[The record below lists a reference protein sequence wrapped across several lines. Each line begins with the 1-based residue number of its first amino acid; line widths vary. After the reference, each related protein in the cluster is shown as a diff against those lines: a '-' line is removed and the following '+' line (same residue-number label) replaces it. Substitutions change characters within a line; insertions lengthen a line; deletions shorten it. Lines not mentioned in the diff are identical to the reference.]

1 MIYTL
6 TNTWAYFQQS
16 DLTGHQ
22 LQDRAARTSF
32 LANIDIA
39 VNTITVLIQ
48 VFLTGRLMKWFGVGI
63 TLVLMPLLSAVGF
76 AAIGFAP
83 ILIVLATFQILRR
96 AAGFALLRPA
106 REVLFTVLRR
116 EDKYKA
122 KSLID
127 TFGYRFGDQIGAWS
141 YPLMRWFGLGLVGI
155 SWVAVP
161 IGAIWCALASGSDA
175 NNASSLKRSAT
186 RPRCPTRLRLKRP
199 ELRVECCQAEINCA
213 WPRLARIVINKQHK
227 GDKTM
232 ATRTG
237 SAVWE
242 GTLKQGKG
250 TMKLGSGA
258 FEGPY
263 SFSSRFEEGKGTN
276 PEELIGAAEAGC
288 YTMALSANLEKA
300 GHPAKRVS
308 TTATV
313 KLEMVGGGPKITT
326 IDLKTEAEVPGI
338 DEAKFKEQAELTK
351 KTCPV
356 SVALAGTQINL
367 EAKLL

>member
-1 MIYTL
+1 VPGAFPVPE
-6 TNTWAYFQQS
+6 N
-16 DLTGHQ
+16 
-22 LQDRAARTSF
+22 R
-32 LANIDIA
+32 
-39 VNTITVLIQ
+39 
-48 VFLTGRLMKWFGVGI
+48 
-63 TLVLMPLLSAVGF
+63 
-76 AAIGFAP
+76 
-83 ILIVLATFQILRR
+83 
-96 AAGFALLRPA
+96 LRPQP
-106 REVLFTVLRR
+106 
-116 EDKYKA
+116 
-122 KSLID
+122 S
-127 TFGYRFGDQIGAWS
+127 
-141 YPLMRWFGLGLVGI
+141 GI
-155 SWVAVP
+155 SES
-161 IGAIWCALASGSDA
+161 GADNPVCEGIAGTIACI
-175 NNASSLKRSAT
+175 T
-186 RPRCPTRLRLKRP
+186 TTP
-199 ELRVECCQAEINCA
+199 
-213 WPRLARIVINKQHK
+213 K
-227 GDKTM
+227 GGKTM

-242 GTLKQGKG
+242 GTLKQGRG

-326 IDLKTEAEVPGI
+326 IDLKTEAKVPGI
-338 DEAKFKEQAELTK
+338 DEAKFQEQAQLTK

-367 EAKLL
+367 DAKLLS